1 MLWIWRYGKRPFLSE
16 FLQNWRWCMLST
28 ISPLLTVWGLI
39 VVTSVLFF
47 WRFLR
52 FALST
57 CDADNMT
64 HGLAH
69 LFCLL
74 LLSAGLA
81 LGVMIYNIPV
91 R

>member
-1 MLWIWRYGKRPFLSE
+1 MLFAINS
-16 FLQNWRWCMLST
+16 MLILWGIVLIT
-28 ISPLLTVWGLI
+28 GVLLFW
-39 VVTSVLFF
+39 SV
-47 WRFLR
+47 LR

-64 HGLAH
+64 QGLAY

-81 LGVMIYNIPV
+81 LGVMINNIPAH
-91 R
+91 